1 MASGSGSCYAQI
13 MAKRFENKV
22 VWITGGGS
30 GIGRALAL
38 AFANEGATVAVSGR
52 REERLHEVVQE
63 LQSRGAKG
71 LAVRCDVAD
80 EASVAEAV
88 QKVVRTLGG
97 LDVAVAN
104 AGFSV
109 AGRIEKLSAA
119 DWRRQLDVNVIGA
132 AMTARYAIPHLR
144 ERKGR
149 LALIGSV
156 SSMITT
162 PGVGAY
168 SASKYAV
175 RAIGQA
181 LAIELH
187 GSGVSCTTIHPGY
200 IESEIAQVD
209 NQGRYDPAREDRRP
223 KNLLWPADRAARVM
237 VNAIASRKREFT
249 FTGHGKA
256 AAFAGR
262 HMPGVIHFGLTRNK
276 KSQ

>member
-1 MASGSGSCYAQI
+1 
-13 MAKRFENKV
+13 MAKRFDKQV

-38 AFANEGATVAVSGR
+38 QFAKEGASVAVSGR
-52 REERLHEVVQE
+52 REDRLQEVVEAVQAK
-63 LQSRGAKG
+63 GGKG
-71 LAVRCDVAD
+71 LAVRCDVTD

-119 DWRRQLDVNVIGA
+119 DWRRQLDVNVIGV
-132 AMTARYAIPHLR
+132 AMTARYAIPQLR

-156 SSMITT
+156 ASMLST
-162 PGVGAY
+162 PGMGAY

-181 LAIELH
+181 LSAELH

-200 IESEIAQVD
+200 IESEIARVD
-209 NQGRYDPAREDRRP
+209 NQGRYDPEREDRRP
-223 KNLLWPADRAARVM
+223 KNLMWRSDRAARAM
-237 VNAIASRKREFT
+237 VDAIAKRKREYT
-249 FTGHGKA
+249 FTSHGKVG
-256 AAFAGR
+256 AFAGR
-262 HMPGVIHFGLTRNK
+262 HLPGLVHYGVTRNK
-276 KSQ
+276 S

>member
-1 MASGSGSCYAQI
+1 MAAPSRSCYAQG
-13 MAKRFENKV
+13 MAKRFDNKV

-38 AFANEGATVAVSGR
+38 AFAKEGAAVAVSGR
-52 REERLHEVVQE
+52 REDRLQEVVRE
-63 LQSRGAKG
+63 LESAGAKG
-71 LAVRCDVAD
+71 LAVRCDVTD

-109 AGRIEKLSAA
+109 AGRVEKLSAA

-149 LALIGSV
+149 LVLIGSV
-156 SSMITT
+156 SAMMVA
-162 PGVGAY
+162 PGFGAY

-181 LAIELH
+181 LAAELH

-209 NQGRYDPAREDRRP
+209 NQGRFDPQREDRRP
-223 KNLLWPADRAARVM
+223 KNLIWRSDRAARVI
-237 VNAIASRKREFT
+237 VDAIAKRKREFT
-249 FTGHGKA
+249 FTGHGKVG
-256 AAFAGR
+256 AFAGR
-262 HMPGVIHFGLTRNK
+262 HMPGLVHFSMTRSRK
-276 KSQ
+276 

>member
-1 MASGSGSCYAQI
+1 VANARWSCYAET
-13 MAKRFENKV
+13 MAKRFENQV

-38 AFANEGATVAVSGR
+38 AFASEGATVAVSGR
-52 REERLHEVVQE
+52 REERLQEVVQE
-63 LQSRGAKG
+63 LEAHGAKG

-80 EASVAEAV
+80 EASVAETV
-88 QKVVRTLGG
+88 QKVVRTFGG

-132 AMTARYAIPHLR
+132 AMTARYALPHLR
-144 ERKGR
+144 KRKGR
-149 LALIGSV
+149 MVLVGSV
-156 SSMITT
+156 SSMLST
-162 PGVGAY
+162 PGFGAY

-181 LAIELH
+181 LAVELH
-187 GSGVSCTTIHPGY
+187 GSGVTCTTIHPGY

-209 NQGRYDPAREDRRP
+209 NQGRFDSSREDRRP
-223 KNLLWPADRAARVM
+223 KNLMWPTDRAARVM
-237 VNAIASRKREFT
+237 VGAIARRKREYT

-256 AAFAGR
+256 GAFAGR
-262 HMPGVIHFGLTRNK
+262 HMPSLVHFGMTRGK
-276 KSQ
+276 K

>member
-1 MASGSGSCYAQI
+1 MR
-13 MAKRFENKV
+13 KRFDNKV

-30 GIGRALAL
+30 GIGRALAF
-38 AFANEGATVAVSGR
+38 AFAKEGAAVAISGR
-52 REERLHEVVQE
+52 REDRLHEVVEE
-63 LQSRGAKG
+63 LESKG
-71 LAVRCDVAD
+71 TKALGVRCDVTD

-119 DWRRQLDVNVIGA
+119 DWRRQLDVNVIGV
-132 AMTARYAIPHLR
+132 AMTARYALPHLR
-144 ERKGR
+144 ESKGR
-149 LALIGSV
+149 LALIGSI
-156 SSMITT
+156 SSMLVA
-162 PGVGAY
+162 PGFGAY

-181 LAIELH
+181 LAAELH

-209 NQGRYDPAREDRRP
+209 NQGRFDPQREDRRP
-223 KNLLWPADRAARVM
+223 KNLMWPADRAARVI
-237 VNAIASRKREFT
+237 VDAIAKRKREYT

-256 AAFAGR
+256 GAFAGR
-262 HMPGVIHFGLTRNK
+262 HMPGLVHFSMTRNRK
-276 KSQ
+276 

>member
-1 MASGSGSCYAQI
+1 

-38 AFANEGATVAVSGR
+38 AFANEGAAVAVSGR

-63 LQSRGAKG
+63 LKSRGAKG

-104 AGFSV
+104 AGFSI

-144 ERKGR
+144 
-149 LALIGSV
+149 
-156 SSMITT
+156 
-162 PGVGAY
+162 
-168 SASKYAV
+168 
-175 RAIGQA
+175 
-181 LAIELH
+181 
-187 GSGVSCTTIHPGY
+187 
-200 IESEIAQVD
+200 
-209 NQGRYDPAREDRRP
+209 
-223 KNLLWPADRAARVM
+223 
-237 VNAIASRKREFT
+237 
-249 FTGHGKA
+249 
-256 AAFAGR
+256 
-262 HMPGVIHFGLTRNK
+262 
-276 KSQ
+276 